1 MADVAI
7 GSDLVHTGR
16 DGKFSISAIK
26 GNNKVVVSRTGYTT
40 ATVDVPLSANGTR
53 NFQLTSHPTA
63 RVVTAAKTFVLDDD
77 SIEFGYANPFQGFHR
92 LGLLKVCNEGS
103 GTSELKRADIARIDG
118 PISTGVNAGC
128 CERPLTKVSITL
140 KNGQRSDSLL
150 ADSCLGYPLL
160 VFGRNHTT
168 WELEAVQL
176 ADVQEIVIP

>member
-7 GSDLVHTGR
+7 GGDLVHTGH

-40 ATVDVPLSANGTR
+40 MTVDVPLSANGTR
-53 NFQLTSHPTA
+53 TFQLVSHPTA
-63 RVVTAAKTFVLDDD
+63 RVVTAEKTFVLDDD

-92 LGLLKVCNEGS
+92 LALLKVCDDAG
-103 GTSELKRADIARIDG
+103 GTREIKRSDIARIDG
-118 PISTGVNAGC
+118 PISTGTNAGC

-140 KNGQRSDSLL
+140 DNGQRSDSLL

-168 WELEAVQL
+168 WELEAVPL
-176 ADVQEIVIP
+176 SSVQELVIP